1 MIVLD
6 IFGISEFF
14 SKTLQKAG
22 FSELFIYNTNAFV
35 FILILTLLCF
45 IVNWIAKNV
54 ILVFVRKL
62 IGKTPG
68 IWNKNLLE
76 KKLFL
81 KLSHLAPV
89 FVIYLLGP
97 AFMSEYPVVVD
108 KTYLF
113 TSIYIVIVILLV
125 LYSFLNVI
133 NGVYS
138 SYEIS
143 RSRPIKGYLQGL
155 KIVIGIISAILIFS
169 FLLDKSPIYLLTGL
183 GAATAIL
190 MLIFKDTIMNFVGGV
205 QVTANDLVQ
214 IGDWIEMP
222 KYGADGDVIDISL
235 NTVKI
240 QNFDRTI
247 TTIPTYALVS
257 DSFKNWRGM
266 VQTGGRRIMRS
277 VTIDLKSIK
286 FCDDEMIKK
295 FEGINYLQEY
305 IKTKK
310 VEIENYNKKNNID
323 NASLVNGRRL
333 TNIGTFR
340 AYIEN
345 YLANHPSIHKDLIFM
360 VRQLQADEKG
370 VPLQIYAF
378 TNDVAWKNFEKIQS
392 DIFDHIFAVIPF
404 FDLRVFQY
412 PTDLSMHVDINKN
425 LDAK

>member
-1 MIVLD
+1 
-6 IFGISEFF
+6 
-14 SKTLQKAG
+14 
-22 FSELFIYNTNAFV
+22 
-35 FILILTLLCF
+35 
-45 IVNWIAKNV
+45 
-54 ILVFVRKL
+54 
-62 IGKTPG
+62 
-68 IWNKNLLE
+68 
-76 KKLFL
+76 
-81 KLSHLAPV
+81 
-89 FVIYLLGP
+89 
-97 AFMSEYPVVVD
+97 
-108 KTYLF
+108 
-113 TSIYIVIVILLV
+113 
-125 LYSFLNVI
+125 
-133 NGVYS
+133 
-138 SYEIS
+138 
-143 RSRPIKGYLQGL
+143 LQGS
-155 KIVIGIISAILIFS
+155 KIVVGIIAAILIFS

-235 NTVKI
+235 NTVKV

-266 VQTGGRRIMRS
+266 IQTGGRRIMRS

-286 FCDDEMIKK
+286 FCDNEMIDR
-295 FEGINYLQEY
+295 FEGIKYLQEY
-305 IKTKK
+305 IKTKR
-310 VEIENYNKKNNID
+310 VEIDDYNKKNNID
-323 NASLVNGRRL
+323 NTNIVNGRRL

-345 YLANHPSIHKDLIFM
+345 YLANHPNIHRDMIFM

-404 FDLRVFQY
+404 FDLKVFQF
-412 PTDLSMHVDINKN
+412 PTELSMTVDYNKE
-425 LDAK
+425 LKAD